1 MTRHDRMLTLQDAAQ
16 RIGVH
21 EQTVRKYIRAG
32 LLRALKTPSVSKF
45 GGRFRIAETDL
56 EKFRARH
63 MTTLDRIP
71 APAIQ
76 APGSP
81 SH

>member
-1 MTRHDRMLTLQDAAQ
+1 MSRPERMLTLQDAAQ

-71 APAIQ
+71 APAIE
-76 APGSP
+76 APGRP
-81 SH
+81 IH

>member
-1 MTRHDRMLTLQDAAQ
+1 MSRPDRMLTLQEAAG

-45 GGRFRIAETDL
+45 GGRFRLDFLSLRL
-56 EKFRARH
+56 ENDAFKS
-63 MTTLDRIP
+63 MKI
-71 APAIQ
+71 
-76 APGSP
+76 
-81 SH
+81 